1 MEHIIEI
8 LNCIIPGIIACA
20 YIYVLND
27 SWRIS
32 KSAVKKSII
41 AVSVS
46 FASASWIILYL
57 LGITSLSKFIVSVI
71 GMGVGMGA
79 FFCMAEY
86 RDARMLFI
94 CCSGISFN
102 LVGTVIAEVIGSE
115 DTLKRLLIKFIV
127 YIILFF
133 FIYRYFRKPVKL
145 LIVEMEKGWGM
156 LSLVP
161 VSFSVL
167 CLSIIS
173 TGEIYYNSDFKL
185 AALVVTIAVCCCYV
199 SFYQTFSTLQ
209 EQYKMKSNYT
219 LFEAQMDHL
228 KKQVESVEAV
238 NKQMRI
244 FKHDIRHYTAIQT
257 ACLEEGDIEN
267 AKKILSSME
276 NTLDKI
282 EEKTP
287 RYTNSFFMN
296 AVISNYARKAEED
309 GIEFTAQIVMPR
321 VVEVEYV
328 ELAVVISNALENA
341 WNECRSIPEGEKRVI
356 RLTGAEKGGQYFMEI
371 YNTCQNDVVFD
382 DNNKPQSREAGHG
395 YGTQSITAFAE
406 KHNSL
411 VEFKKEGKEFR
422 VRLILS

>member
-8 LNCIIPGIIACA
+8 LNCVIPGIITCA

-32 KSAVKKSII
+32 KNAVKKSII
-41 AVSVS
+41 AVSTV
-46 FASASWIILYL
+46 FVSASWIVLHL
-57 LGITSLSKFIVSVI
+57 LGITPLSKVIVSVI
-71 GMGVGMGA
+71 GLGLGMGV
-79 FFCMAEY
+79 FFHMAKY
-86 RDARMLFI
+86 RDARMIFI

-102 LVGTVIAEVIGSE
+102 MVGTVIAEVIGSE
-115 DTLKRLLIKFIV
+115 DTLKRLLIKVVI

-133 FIYRYFRKPVKL
+133 FIYRYFRKPVML

-156 LSLVP
+156 LAHVP

-167 CLSIIS
+167 CLSLIS

-185 AALVVTIAVCCCYV
+185 AALAVTITVCCCYV

-219 LFEAQMDHL
+219 VFEAQMDHL

-238 NKQMRI
+238 NRQMRI
-244 FKHDIRHYTAIQT
+244 FKHDIRHFTAIQT

-267 AKKILSSME
+267 AKKILGSME

-287 RYTNSFFMN
+287 CYTNSFFIN

-309 GIEFTAQIVMPR
+309 GIKFTAQIVMPG
-321 VVEVEYV
+321 VVEVEYI

-341 WNECRSIPEGEKRVI
+341 WNECRSIPEEEERVI
-356 RLTGAEKGGQYFMEI
+356 RLTAAEQGGQYFIEI
-371 YNTCQNDVVFD
+371 YNTCKNDVVFD
-382 DNNKPQSREAGHG
+382 DNNKPQPREAGHG
-395 YGTQSITAFAE
+395 YGTQSIIAFAE